1 MIHTEKS
8 SEMVCLLKPAS
19 MIVANLYKIREI
31 TPADTA
37 PRNVWT
43 GEGGPLVVSIVA
55 DPIAFNV
62 SNASSFTDF
71 SPEDLNC

>member
-1 MIHTEKS
+1 
-8 SEMVCLLKPAS
+8 

-31 TPADTA
+31 IPADIA
-37 PRNVWT
+37 PRSAWT
-43 GEGGPLVVSIVA
+43 GEGGPLAESIEAV
-55 DPIAFNV
+55 PIAFRV